1 MVTMLFDFN
10 KEKAEQYG
18 YNLNE
23 VISEIR
29 SYFKENGACET
40 KYLFFELEGED
51 AMCIALSYIVK
62 KTEKDPDFIQIM
74 NKCIADIDGEK
85 EDCIKELFEWNQ
97 DKGIA

>member
-1 MVTMLFDFN
+1 MVTMLFEFN
-10 KEKAEQYG
+10 EKRAEQYG

-23 VISEIR
+23 VTLEIR
-29 SYFKENGACET
+29 DYFEKNGAHET
-40 KYLFFELEGED
+40 KHLFFQLEGED

-62 KTEKDPDFIQIM
+62 KTEKDPNFIRIL

-97 DKGIA
+97 SKGIA

>member
-10 KEKAEQYG
+10 EEKAEQCG
-18 YNLNE
+18 YDLNE
-23 VISEIR
+23 VVSEIR
-29 SYFKENGACET
+29 IYFRNNGAQET
-40 KYLFFELEGED
+40 KQLFFELDGED

-62 KTEKDPDFIQIM
+62 KTEKDPNFIQIM

-97 DKGIA
+97 SKGIA